1 MPPGLDRFSLFESGM
16 AQHIRIRD
24 VVRGT
29 TENLGPQQRAL
40 RVPYDMFHPK
50 GAVRVRDGIVEWAEG
65 QEVRSARYTEALLG
79 DCQPGERVL
88 ICLTLSA
95 SETEWWLYD
104 VESVD

>member
-1 MPPGLDRFSLFESGM
+1 M

-29 TENLGPQQRAL
+29 IESLGPEQRAL

-50 GAVRVRDGIVEWAEG
+50 GAVHIRDGTAEWAEG
-65 QEVRSARYTEALLG
+65 QEVRSARYTEAVLG

-88 ICLTLSA
+88 ICLTPSA
-95 SETEWWLYD
+95 PEGGWWLYD
-104 VESVD
+104 VESVE